1 MESFVRLPH
10 AFFHKK
16 AVKDVTTCYE
26 FFNVDALPVHLL
38 RQVVFSLG
46 ALLGL
51 SWALL
56 SALETLL
63 GAILSDLGS
72 LQHVLR
78 CSLEKKWPKDALY
91 VVFLFEF

>member
-1 MESFVRLPH
+1 MLSAFV
-10 AFFHKK
+10 
-16 AVKDVTTCYE
+16 
-26 FFNVDALPVHLL
+26 ALK
-38 RQVVFSLG
+38 

-56 SALETLL
+56 GALETLL

-78 CSLEKKWPKDALY
+78 CSWEEHVQKDALH
-91 VVFLFEF
+91 VVFLVDF

>member
-1 MESFVRLPH
+1 MDRFMSG
-10 AFFHKK
+10 
-16 AVKDVTTCYE
+16 
-26 FFNVDALPVHLL
+26 ALGA
-38 RQVVFSLG
+38 LG

-56 SALETLL
+56 GALQTLL

-78 CSLEKKWPKDALY
+78 CSWEEIVPKDALY
-91 VVFLFEF
+91 VVFLLIFIEIYTLRTLIFAIPYSVFDGFS

>member
-1 MESFVRLPH
+1 MLS
-10 AFFHKK
+10 
-16 AVKDVTTCYE
+16 
-26 FFNVDALPVHLL
+26 ALGA
-38 RQVVFSLG
+38 LG

-56 SALETLL
+56 GALETLL

-78 CSLEKKWPKDALY
+78 CSLEENWSKDVLY
-91 VVFLFEF
+91 VVFLVEFSPSEP

>member
-1 MESFVRLPH
+1 M
-10 AFFHKK
+10 A
-16 AVKDVTTCYE
+16 
-26 FFNVDALPVHLL
+26 
-38 RQVVFSLG
+38 LG

-56 SALETLL
+56 GALETLL

-78 CSLEKKWPKDALY
+78 CSWKENWSKDVLHIIFLGRIFTVRTSIFGIPY
-91 VVFLFEF
+91 NVFKGFPILR